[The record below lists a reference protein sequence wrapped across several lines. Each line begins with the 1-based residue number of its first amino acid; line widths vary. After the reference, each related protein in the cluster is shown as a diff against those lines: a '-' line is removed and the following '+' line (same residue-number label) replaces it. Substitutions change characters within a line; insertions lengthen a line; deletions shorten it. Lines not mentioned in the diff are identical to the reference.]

1 MMNSNSVT
9 SISTSAG
16 LAYTATSPAGS
27 QQSQRVHHMNAAEE
41 NANVMLLILNSNYIH
56 YFYIFIGMH

>member
-1 MMNSNSVT
+1 MDMMNSNSVT

-16 LAYTATSPAGS
+16 LAYTATSPASS

-41 NANVMLLILNSNYIH
+41 NANVIFCPLNFS
-56 YFYIFIGMH
+56 